1 MRAPIAKSPLL
12 RVGIIIDSFEQPR
25 WVRKALEN
33 VVAAEVATF
42 DLVVKAD
49 SEKDNGESFLY
60 KLYNGMD
67 RRMWPTSPDALELV
81 SIKDLVGSLPSL
93 PANELSQTDL
103 DVLLSFG
110 PTELNSKFASL
121 ANYGV
126 WFYAFG
132 TDKQAPPGFRE
143 VLTLD
148 PITIS
153 SVRSLTGQPPEERII
168 YKSVSPTLS
177 RFSIRRNNNECYWK
191 SAAFVARGLQDLYNG
206 RSLPEIGVADSTENS
221 LALPT
226 NAALGGMFLKLS
238 HRAASRALEKLSSFE
253 QWVLAYRLNQT
264 EFKYLEPPADRF
276 WADPFPIKVA
286 GKYYIFFEEFL
297 NSANRAHISV
307 IEVDRNGIIS
317 GPTETLKLD
326 CHLSYPFVFEWRGQ
340 YYMIPETGD
349 KNSVELY
356 RSVSFPFDWKREQVL
371 IEAKRPLDATLIEVQ
386 GTWWMFVNIQEEGV
400 AVNWDELH
408 LYYADSPLG
417 PWKPHARNPVIS
429 DVRSARPAGRL
440 FWSNDVLYRPS
451 QDSSMRYGYAT
462 TINRIDNLSPTEY
475 SEAVVSKILPDWD
488 DDILGVHTL
497 NAISE
502 LTVID
507 CLIKRRRFRSGKLR
521 PPPGLGMTE
530 DLLRGKTS
538 D

>member
-1 MRAPIAKSPLL
+1 M
-12 RVGIIIDSFEQPR
+12 QPR

-33 VVAAEVATF
+33 VLAADVSTLE
-42 DLVVKAD
+42 LVVKVATG
-49 SEKDNGESFLY
+49 KANGESLLH

-67 RRMWPTSPDALELV
+67 RSMWAVSPDALELV
-81 SIKDLVGSLPSL
+81 SIKDLLGSLPIL
-93 PANELSQTDL
+93 VADELKKTDL

-110 PTELNSKFASL
+110 PTELISRFANL
-121 ANYGV
+121 AKYGV

-132 TDKQAPPGFRE
+132 IDEHAPPGFRE
-143 VLTLD
+143 ILTLD
-148 PITIS
+148 PITVS

-168 YKSVSPTLS
+168 YQSVSPTLS
-177 RFSIRRNNNECYWK
+177 RFSIRRNNNHCYWK
-191 SAAFVARGLQDLYNG
+191 SAAFFARGLLDLYNG
-206 RSLPEIGVADSTENS
+206 RNLSEIAVAHPAESPI
-221 LALPT
+221 APPT
-226 NAALGGMFLKLS
+226 NAALWGMFLKLS
-238 HRAASRALEKLSSFE
+238 HRAASRAFEKLSSFD
-253 QWVLAYRLNQT
+253 QWVLAYRINPA
-264 EFKYLEPPADRF
+264 EFKYLVPPADRF
-276 WADPFPIKVA
+276 WADPFPIKVV

-307 IEVDRNGIIS
+307 IEVDQNGIIS

-326 CHLSYPFVFEWRGQ
+326 CHLSYPFVFEWRGEH
-340 YYMIPETGD
+340 YMIPETGD

-356 RSVSFPFDWKREQVL
+356 RSVSFPFNWQPEQIL
-371 IEAKRPLDATLIEVQ
+371 LEAKGPLDATLIEVN
-386 GTWWMFVNIQEEGV
+386 GRWWMFVNIQEEGV

-408 LYYADSPLG
+408 LYYADNPLG

-440 FWSNDVLYRPS
+440 FWSNNVLYRPS

-462 TINRIDNLSPTEY
+462 TINRIDSLSPTEY
-475 SEAVVSKILPDWD
+475 RETEVAKILPNWD

-507 CLIKRRRFRSGKLR
+507 CLTKRRRFRSGKLR
-521 PPPGLGMTE
+521 PPPGLGITE